1 MPKKILRITNK
12 IDRLR
17 FTPFV
22 CKMEWLNQN
31 FPKVRSVDVDYT
43 MKRYEFPEEVCE
55 WIKTTWTKTSDE
67 NGGTYIK
74 PSEQLNATA
83 LNVMKKNGP
92 DAAAKHMMEMS
103 GMDYARMRMDYG

>member
-1 MPKKILRITNK
+1 
-12 IDRLR
+12 
-17 FTPFV
+17 
-22 CKMEWLNQN
+22 MEWLNQN

-55 WIKTTWTKTSDE
+55 WIKTTWSKTSDA
-67 NGGTYIK
+67 NGGTYEK
-74 PSEQLNATA
+74 PASQLNLTA
-83 LNVMKKNGP
+83 LKVLKQEGP